1 MTTRIHYLLIFTFVT
16 LTALIAACSKS
27 DPPESASMTTSS
39 ATVNVSDRDVNEHV
53 KTVLN
58 QNAALKAFDIQVI
71 TLKGDVRL
79 IGIVDTQAHIDEALK
94 IARAA
99 EGTHTIHNELTLKK

>member
-1 MTTRIHYLLIFTFVT
+1 
-16 LTALIAACSKS
+16 
-27 DPPESASMTTSS
+27 
-39 ATVNVSDRDVNEHV
+39 
-53 KTVLN
+53 
-58 QNAALKAFDIQVI
+58 
-71 TLKGDVRL
+71 L